1 MPTIEEIFQALK
13 QAYGS
18 KYGVA
23 DDIYRGMAE
32 ALAATGFVTKE
43 NLATV
48 VQGQDKALR
57 AAQSA
62 NDKVATELANLK
74 REKAELEAKVN
85 NQDPPKPDPNK
96 PDPKPS
102 DPSKPLTLDD
112 VTAAISKALE
122 PVTTQIKGI
131 TDAAKAKTR
140 SEEVAAKAKEYGI
153 PENFV
158 KRFAIPDDANLDD
171 YFKEVKQDF
180 ANSGFEGTKPP
191 EQGTGAPSDSDSK
204 QVAELINTG
213 TKEIIKNQ
221 SNK

>member
-1 MPTIEEIFQALK
+1 MPTIEEIIQALK

-32 ALAATGFVTKE
+32 ALAATGLVTKE

-48 VQGQDKALR
+48 VQGQEKVLR

-85 NQDPPKPDPNK
+85 KQDPPKPDPKQDPPKPDPN
-96 PDPKPS
+96 
-102 DPSKPLTLDD
+102 KPLTLDD

-191 EQGTGAPSDSDSK
+191 EQGSGSPSETDAK
-204 QVAELINTG
+204 QVASLIDAG

>member
-48 VQGQDKALR
+48 VQGQEKALR

-62 NDKVATELANLK
+62 NDKVATEIANLK
-74 REKAELEAKVN
+74 KEKAELEAKVKK
-85 NQDPPKPDPNK
+85 QEPPKPDPK
-96 PDPKPS
+96 PDP

-140 SEEVAAKAKEYGI
+140 SEEIAAKAKEYGI
-153 PENFV
+153 PEKFV
-158 KRFAIPDDANLDD
+158 KRFAIADDANLDD

-180 ANSGFEGTKPP
+180 ANSGFEGVKPP
-191 EQGTGAPSDSDSK
+191 EQGTGNPSDTDAK
-204 QVAELINTG
+204 QVADLINAG
-213 TKEIIKNQ
+213 TKEIIKNN

>member
-48 VQGQDKALR
+48 VQGQEKALR

-85 NQDPPKPDPNK
+85 KQEPPKPNQEP
-96 PDPKPS
+96 PKPS
-102 DPSKPLTLDD
+102 EDKPLTLDD

-140 SEEVAAKAKEYGI
+140 SEEIAAKAKEYGI

-158 KRFAIPDDANLDD
+158 KRFAIADDANLDD

-180 ANSGFEGTKPP
+180 ANSGFEGVKPP
-191 EQGTGAPSDSDSK
+191 EQGTGNPSDTDAK
-204 QVAELINTG
+204 QVADLINAG
-213 TKEIIKNQ
+213 TKEIIKNN